1 MERHLK
7 SCVEHLKELYG
18 DRVIFVGL
26 IGAQNYSLQS
36 ESSDYDFKAIVTP
49 CLDDIIFNKKPV
61 SITIE
66 IEDGLCDVKDIR
78 LMMGCWKKQNVNF
91 VELLFTDCK
100 WISPDYKEIL
110 QPLFTRREEIVH
122 YDEKHAL
129 DCCRGMMMEKYH
141 ALFKPYPAQ
150 KEVVEKYG
158 YAAKQLSHIFR
169 LEDLVSKYI
178 LHYPYKVC
186 LTPNETMRKDLI
198 GIKTYKVL
206 YTDMEEVAM
215 DAKVAMENVDEMLGD
230 FTPAEVN
237 EEVGKMMD
245 KVTADVIR
253 KALRREL
260 MEGKNVTL

>member
-18 DRVIFVGL
+18 NRVIFVGMY
-26 IGAQNYSLQS
+26 GAQNYSLQS

-49 CLDDIIFNKKPV
+49 CLDDIVFNKKPV
-61 SITIE
+61 STTIE

-100 WISPDYKEIL
+100 WVSSDYKEIL
-110 QPLFTRREEIVH
+110 QPLFTHREEIVH
-122 YDEKHAL
+122 YDEKHAIN
-129 DCCRGMMMEKYH
+129 CIRGMMMEKYH

-178 LHYPYKVC
+178 LHYPYKIC
-186 LTPNETMRKDLI
+186 LTPNEAMRKDLI
-198 GIKTYKVL
+198 GIKTYKIL
-206 YTDMEEVAM
+206 YTDMEEVAT
-215 DAKVAMENVDEMLGD
+215 DAKIAMENVDEMLED
-230 FTPAEVN
+230 FTLAEVN

-260 MEGKNVTL
+260 MEG